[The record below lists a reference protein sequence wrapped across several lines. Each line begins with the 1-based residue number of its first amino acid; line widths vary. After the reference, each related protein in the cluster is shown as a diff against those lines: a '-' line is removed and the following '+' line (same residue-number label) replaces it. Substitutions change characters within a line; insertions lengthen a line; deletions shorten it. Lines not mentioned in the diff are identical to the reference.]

1 MVGENE
7 NPIALLVVEDDTDF
21 RESSVRWME
30 RKGHKVSAA
39 ASGAEAL
46 ALLDRQHFDVGVFDM
61 NMPGMS
67 GIELLQRIQQ
77 ENVDIEVIILTGQGT
92 IETAVQAM
100 KMGACDYL
108 TKPCPLGDLEHHCQ
122 LARER
127 GRLRKENE
135 QLKAIISRSKPKTKI
150 IGDSKG
156 MQQVTKL
163 VSRVAPTDKPVLI
176 TGESGTG
183 KEVIA
188 KAVQESSHLSSKPFV
203 TINCAALP
211 EQLVESELF
220 GHQKGAFTGATT
232 EKPGLFEVAD
242 GGTLFIDE
250 LGEMPLSLQPK
261 LLRVLEDGSM
271 RRIGS
276 HKERKVNVRI
286 IAATNRNMADDV
298 KDGKFREDLYYRVN
312 VLPIQLPALREREGD
327 IDLLVEHF
335 LPDGWHI
342 EPEARTA
349 MNRYP
354 WPGNVRE
361 LINVIQRATILADG
375 DEITL
380 DDLPREIASVALSA
394 SADSRDSQAVETS
407 DSSAASAGTSRDHVA
422 DELNSVSLPPANDV
436 QKLDEIAKA
445 HVLEMLAKH
454 NGNKAKT
461 ARALGIHRRK
471 LYRLLERFESME
483 STSDS
488 VQESNSTSDA
498 PSNSASESVSNST
511 TESDSAV

>member
-1 MVGENE
+1 MS
-7 NPIALLVVEDDTDF
+7 LLVVEDDTDF
-21 RESSVRWME
+21 RESSMRWME
-30 RKGHKVSAA
+30 RKGHNVSGA

-46 ALLDRQHFDVGVFDM
+46 SLLSRQDFDVGIFDM
-61 NMPGMS
+61 NMPGMT

-77 ENVDIEVIILTGQGT
+77 ESIDIEVIILTGQGT

-108 TKPCPLGDLEHHCQ
+108 TKPCPLGDLEHHCK
-122 LARER
+122 LARAR
-127 GRLRKENE
+127 GQLRKENE
-135 QLKAIISRSKPKTKI
+135 QLKAIISRNTPKTKI
-150 IGDSKG
+150 IGESKQ
-156 MQQVTKL
+156 MLQVTKL

-188 KAVQESSHLSSKPFV
+188 KAVQEASQLASKPFV

-220 GHQKGAFTGATT
+220 GHQKGAFTGATS

-286 IAATNRNMADDV
+286 IAATNRNLADDV
-298 KDGKFREDLYYRVN
+298 RDGKFREDLYYRVN
-312 VLPIQLPALREREGD
+312 VLPIQLPSLREREGD
-327 IDLLVEHF
+327 IDLLIAHF
-335 LPDGWHI
+335 LPADWQV
-342 EPEARTA
+342 ENEARVA
-349 MNRYP
+349 MHSYP

-375 DEITL
+375 NEITL
-380 DDLPREIASVALSA
+380 DDLPREIANCTLGEKAEPALA
-394 SADSRDSQAVETS
+394 TAQ
-407 DSSAASAGTSRDHVA
+407 AASPGLEPVKNTESTIPVAAPIAGD
-422 DELNSVSLPPANDV
+422 N
-436 QKLDEIAKA
+436 LDDIAKA
-445 HVLEMLAKH
+445 HVLEVLEKN
-454 NGNKAKT
+454 NGNKAQT

-471 LYRLLERFESME
+471 LYRLLERFQLDKS
-483 STSDS
+483 S
-488 VQESNSTSDA
+488 
-498 PSNSASESVSNST
+498 
-511 TESDSAV
+511 